1 MFSSV
6 VVNRLRKVVT
16 KQDVCEV
23 DMGLQPYLV
32 LPRDGHGTT
41 APFNIPL
48 AGISYMVFDKIIP
61 WEGLVKRWRQ
71 ANRRQH
77 MVLLSIMF
85 IKIYFLCNYF
95 LCS

>member
-16 KQDVCEV
+16 KQDVCGV

-48 AGISYMVFDKIIP
+48 AGKAI
-61 WEGLVKRWRQ
+61 
-71 ANRRQH
+71 
-77 MVLLSIMF
+77 
-85 IKIYFLCNYF
+85 
-95 LCS
+95 